1 MIRAWIVQRLN
12 VEMGRTKILEVA
24 PEDDEIETIRE
35 GENQFAAG
43 EYVDWKTYCKYLGMN
58 SYLKSI
64 GVKRM

>member
-1 MIRAWIVQRLN
+1 
-12 VEMGRTKILEVA
+12 MGRTKILEVA